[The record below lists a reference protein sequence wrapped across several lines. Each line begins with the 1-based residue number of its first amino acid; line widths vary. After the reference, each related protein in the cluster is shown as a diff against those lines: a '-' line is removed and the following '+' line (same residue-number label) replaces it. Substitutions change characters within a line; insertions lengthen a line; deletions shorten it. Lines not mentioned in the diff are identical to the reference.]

1 MLEVV
6 MGHPGLGAP
15 GQVSLHEAMSMTF
28 STLHQVRD
36 VLHRERE
43 DLEVEQLWLKE
54 WGPC

>member
-1 MLEVV
+1 

-15 GQVSLHEAMSMTF
+15 GQVSLCEVMSMTF
-28 STLHQVRD
+28 STLHQVQD

-43 DLEVEQLWLKE
+43 DIEVEQLWLKE

>member
-1 MLEVV
+1 